1 MYLRKTNPA
10 EEKVGANFNTEKIA
24 TVCKPAYRE
33 ALLCRLQEF
42 DNDPQKAFTGKNSLK
57 KNPIWLNEDKT
68 EQLPE
73 KVKTMSFETVY
84 TIRKEIAP
92 DLKVEKVVD
101 KGIRTILENR
111 LSEFDNDAKKA
122 FSNLDENPIWFNK
135 EKGISIK
142 RVTISGVSNAIALH
156 DKRDKDGN
164 LILDNDGKPQAVDF
178 VETGNNHHIAIYRK
192 PVLDKEGN
200 HVEDE
205 EGNKKYELEEN
216 VVSFYEAVSRK
227 NLGLPVIDKTYKA
240 SEGWQFLFTMKK
252 NEYFVFPRTEKVEKT
267 DEETVKQRS

>member
-1 MYLRKTNPA
+1 M
-10 EEKVGANFNTEKIA
+10 
-24 TVCKPAYRE
+24 
-33 ALLCRLQEF
+33 
-42 DNDPQKAFTGKNSLK
+42 
-57 KNPIWLNEDKT
+57 
-68 EQLPE
+68 
-73 KVKTMSFETVY
+73 
-84 TIRKEIAP
+84 
-92 DLKVEKVVD
+92 
-101 KGIRTILENR
+101 
-111 LSEFDNDAKKA
+111 SEFDNDAKKA

-135 EKGISIK
+135 EKGIAIK

-178 VETGNNHHIAIYRK
+178 VNTGNNHHVAVYRK

-216 VVSFYEAVSRK
+216 VVSFYKAVSRK
-227 NLGLPVIDKTYKA
+227 NQGLPVIDKTYKA
-240 SEGWQFLFTMKK
+240 NEGWQFLFTMKK

-267 DEETVKQRS
+267 DEETGEKSKVEKVVFDPNDIDLLNPANYALISPNLFRVQKFSKVIYGNLVVRDYVFRHHLETKIDDKKELKDIAYKSIKSLSIFDKIVKVRVNHLGQIVKVGEY